1 MAVYRGVAY
10 LSAMN
15 APGHRQGSRLATQAR
30 RMLLSPLRSPLLSLV
45 IGSTVA
51 VADGHAQSPRVLI
64 DTDAGQITIELF
76 ADRAPVT
83 AANFLRYVTESRYDG
98 GAFYRVVTLRNQ
110 PRDSLRIEVIQGG
123 LDRDGSR
130 RLPAIPH
137 EAGDQTGIK
146 HVDGTI
152 SMARGAPG
160 SASSEFFLVIGAQPA
175 LDFGGMRNPD
185 GQGFAAFGQVVQGMD
200 VVRRIQSMPADS
212 APPQR
217 LKTLVRIR
225 SMRVVR

>member
-1 MAVYRGVAY
+1 VRGTLLAVA
-10 LSAMN
+10 
-15 APGHRQGSRLATQAR
+15 
-30 RMLLSPLRSPLLSLV
+30 
-45 IGSTVA
+45 IGSA
-51 VADGHAQSPRVLI
+51 VAAADARAQSPRVLI
-64 DTDAGQITIELF
+64 DTDAGQITVELF
-76 ADRAPVT
+76 ADRAPAT

-98 GAFYRVVTLRNQ
+98 GAFYRVVTMHNQ
-110 PRDSLRIEVIQGG
+110 PTDSLRIEVIQGG
-123 LDRDGSR
+123 LDRDGSK

-137 EAGDQTGIK
+137 EAGDRTGIR

-160 SASSEFFLVIGAQPA
+160 SASSEFFLVVGNQPS

-185 GQGFAAFGQVVQGMD
+185 GRGFAAFGRVVQGMD
-200 VVRRIQSMPADS
+200 IVRRIQAMPADS

-217 LKTLVRIR
+217 LKTVVRIR

>member
-1 MAVYRGVAY
+1 MTRFLAAVARRSVFRA
-10 LSAMN
+10 LT
-15 APGHRQGSRLATQAR
+15 LATAGC
-30 RMLLSPLRSPLLSLV
+30 LALPAAAAL
-45 IGSTVA
+45 
-51 VADGHAQSPRVLI
+51 AQSPRVLV
-64 DTDAGQITIELF
+64 DTDAGAITVELY

-83 AANFLRYVTESRYDG
+83 SANFLRYVTEGRYDG
-98 GAFYRVVTLRNQ
+98 GAFYRVVTPRNQ

-130 RLPAIPH
+130 RLPPIVH
-137 EAGDQTGIK
+137 EAGDKTGIR

-152 SMARGAPG
+152 SMARGGPG
-160 SASSEFFLVIGAQPA
+160 TASSEFFLVIGNQPS

-185 GQGFAAFGQVVQGMD
+185 GQGFAAFGRVVQGMD
-200 VVRRIQSMPADS
+200 VVRKIQGMPADS

-225 SMRVVR
+225 TVRVVP